1 MANDTQMRVTGN
13 NVSLRQEPHKEAA
26 IAAKLQI
33 GAIVHV
39 DTTRSVGGFY
49 PATFVNGWV
58 SIDWLEAIE
67 R

>member
-13 NVSLRQEPHKEAA
+13 NVSLRQEPSKEAA

-39 DTTRSVGGFY
+39 DTTRSVDGFY

-58 SIDWLEAIE
+58 SIDWLEAVE
-67 R
+67 